1 MSFTLSVGRKTE
13 EVSIEYTIKHVK
25 NSAQY
30 SLLSHWPFFT
40 PTNKLHLATSSV
52 QCTLNSL
59 TMYLASNI
67 LVREV

>member
-13 EVSIEYTIKHVK
+13 EVSIAIRAHTIKHIK

-30 SLLSHWPFFT
+30 KILSPSSHWPFFT

-52 QCTLNSL
+52 QYT
-59 TMYLASNI
+59 
-67 LVREV
+67 